1 MAKIDLIALAAA
13 KKYTKDTADS
23 LGSLVGAPCT
33 IKSITDITGGHRITF
48 EWTGTSGTTE
58 ESTLDVMDG
67 EKGTGIKS
75 IAKTATVENV
85 DTYTITY
92 DDDTTETFN
101 VTNGLNGQGVA
112 EGGTT
117 GQILKKKSNTDF
129 DTEWVDPAGETSTLD
144 GLTDVNLGTLED
156 GQVLKYDAA
165 SGKWVNG
172 AGGVVEVSMSDIKDV
187 DLTSVADGDILVYDA
202 ASHKWVNSLKLSTLQ
217 LQVSQLQASVLNK
230 VDKVEGKGLSE
241 NDYTDADK
249 AIVDGVTS
257 ALADKVDKVQGKGL
271 STNDYTDADKA
282 EVAKVADKADAE
294 DVIDGASYD
303 STNHLILFKNG
314 TTTLFSLDAAA
325 FVKDGMVDTVTIT
338 GGNLVITFNTDA
350 GKQAISIP
358 LTDIFDPANYYDKDD
373 IDGLL
378 ADKADKTDVDSAI
391 AGQQSL
397 LKDTVGWTGKNLL
410 KNTATSRTTN
420 GVTFTVNADKSVT
433 VDGTATASVFLDIPI
448 SLPIGEYVFSGTNN
462 QSDSSP
468 NKYYARLRKSGGIQF
483 ATSEI
488 SPLPVQSVNGSEI
501 KFNVLQDNL
510 DIRYQICIYPA
521 AGAVS
526 NLTFYPMI
534 RRADILD
541 DTYEPYHE
549 SVETMYEEEI
559 HGVNLLKITAVSKTE
574 NDITFTVN
582 AGGSITVNGTA
593 TANTYLRI
601 GSILDKVDSSKKY
614 ILSGCPSNGSLSSYF
629 QYVSYQPGN
638 GNLGNDIGNGIT
650 FQPSV
655 SGVTFTS
662 LAIYIYI
669 KSGQTV
675 NNLVFKPMIRKA
687 EIEDSTYRPYNH
699 QAIQNQLNAQGVL
712 GAKNLLKNTATSQ
725 TINGITF
732 AVNADGSVTAN
743 GTATAVANFN
753 ISLSISDKLSCILNG
768 CPSGGSDNSYR
779 IGARY
784 NNSGTLTY
792 NYDTGSG
799 CGINDISIVDRV
811 FVQIANGQT
820 VNNLVF
826 RPMLRLASDPDDTYV
841 PYAPTNA
848 KLNEEKM
855 SYADNGVLG
864 AKNLLPYPFY
874 QTTRTTNGITFTDN
888 GDGTITANGT
898 ATADAIFHCLTH
910 ITGTTFYQSL
920 AGKAVILSGCPA
932 GGANNKYYF
941 GIYDTSAHN
950 DVGEG
955 LTYQVLDTPPSSFY
969 IQIVIRSGIT
979 VNNLIF
985 KPMLR
990 LASDPDDTYVPYA
1003 PTNRECMSYRTNGV
1017 LGAKNLIP
1025 FPYKESS
1032 TTKSGT
1038 TYTVN
1043 SDGSITLSTD
1053 AQGATAQSYIT
1064 LADQGVPGL
1073 REKLL
1078 LCKQLTLSGGKSAS
1092 IWLNINNPG
1101 ALGNNKDSG
1110 KGVTVPFTNTS
1121 NLFNI
1126 ALVVERGTIIT
1137 TPVTVYPLLRL
1148 ASDPDDTYQP
1158 YAMTNREL
1166 TEKVII
1172 KDVSGYSWD
1181 SAIDGNKEVIVK
1193 RYGAIVSIYGYFRS
1207 TNALAQY
1214 ANVLSGLPHCASGAA
1229 LSGDALRSMGMT
1241 LSNVDSA
1248 TSKITVNSA
1257 TTANLQYTFNFV
1269 YLTDAN

>member
-13 KKYTKDTADS
+13 KKYTKDTADR
-23 LGSLVGAPCT
+23 LGSLKGAPCE
-33 IKSITDITGGHRITF
+33 IKSKTPIEGGTRIIF
-48 EWTGTSGTTE
+48 SWTGKSGQEQTE
-58 ESTLDVMDG
+58 YIDVMNGADGQDG
-67 EKGTGIKS
+67 EDGKGIKAVS
-75 IAKTATVENV
+75 VNAQNHLI
-85 DTYTITY
+85 ITY
-92 DDDTTETFN
+92 DDDTT
-101 VTNGLNGQGVA
+101 
-112 EGGTT
+112 
-117 GQILKKKSNTDF
+117 
-129 DTEWVDPAGETSTLD
+129 
-144 GLTDVNLGTLED
+144 
-156 GQVLKYDAA
+156 YDAGTIEIHSA
-165 SGKWVNG
+165 VDSVNG
-172 AGGVVEVSMSDIKDV
+172 KTGEVTLTASDVGALPDDTTIPSKTSDLDNDSNFVVDANYVHTDNN
-187 DLTSVADGDILVYDA
+187 YDA
-202 ASHKWVNSLKLSTLQ
+202 TA
-217 LQVSQLQASVLNK
+217 
-230 VDKVEGKGLSE
+230 KG
-241 NDYTDADK
+241 
-249 AIVDGVTS
+249 IVDGVTA

-373 IDGLL
+373 VDGLL
-378 ADKADKTDVDSAI
+378 ADKADKVASATNGNFAGLDANGNLTDSGKKAGDFATPADI

-397 LKDTVGWTGKNLL
+397 LKDTVGWTGKNEL
-410 KNTATSRTTN
+410 KNDGTSQTKNGITYSVDADKRVKLNGTSTTYTEYVINSDLSSFRNKGKRMLTGGRSGDSYENAYLRITNLNGENTAYQN
-420 GVTFTVNADKSVT
+420 GVPMSVT
-433 VDGTATASVFLDIPI
+433 SDNGVVVDFDAPFTTYGGASLDLSDLRIAISVTTGATVTDK
-448 SLPIGEYVFSGTNN
+448 VFS
-462 QSDSSP
+462 
-468 NKYYARLRKSGGIQF
+468 
-483 ATSEI
+483 
-488 SPLPVQSVNGSEI
+488 
-501 KFNVLQDNL
+501 
-510 DIRYQICIYPA
+510 
-521 AGAVS
+521 
-526 NLTFYPMI
+526 PML